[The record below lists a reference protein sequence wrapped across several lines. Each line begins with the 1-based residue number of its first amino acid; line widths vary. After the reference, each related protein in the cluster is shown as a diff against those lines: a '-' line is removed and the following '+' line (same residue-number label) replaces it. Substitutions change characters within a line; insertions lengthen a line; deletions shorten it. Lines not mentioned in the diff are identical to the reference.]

1 MLLRRGSRDDWRV
14 NCRLSV
20 LRIDPVENCLEIP
33 RFNCA
38 ATFSMVFDI
47 GSSSSLSDQRSI
59 KSTLHVLGDFV
70 NCVEEDDDERR
81 NDRESFF
88 FLFFYFFLNLFL
100 IDLVHGLKGFFV
112 GTNCH

>member
-88 FLFFYFFLNLFL
+88 FFVFLFFLKSFFNRFSSWIKRFL
-100 IDLVHGLKGFFV
+100 RWH
-112 GTNCH
+112 